1 MGPQYDV
8 YKTIEYNGK
17 FVGFTHYLDLLLTD
31 CNGQDEQK
39 WAFKRDGRIR
49 NKLLDNYGFDACV
62 LADNFIFP
70 KLRLCDADDDEY
82 FQFSLQTDSTC
93 YSRLL
98 VDDCNDHTLVI
109 PGWTTSGGFLDY

>member
-1 MGPQYDV
+1 MPPTRRGESRLFSSASNKPQYDV

-17 FVGFTHYLDLLLTD
+17 CVGFTQYLDLFLTD

-70 KLRLCDADDDEY
+70 KLRLCNADDDEY
-82 FQFSLQTDSTC
+82 FLTTKLILLDSLLQE
-93 YSRLL
+93 RRI
-98 VDDCNDHTLVI
+98 HH
-109 PGWTTSGGFLDY
+109 G